1 LKKLNFLV
9 IAYYFPPIQSIGVV
23 RTWNLTQELAKK
35 TDLVG
40 TIDVLTTRNAD
51 IFPQESRGDAP
62 PSMRIQKMPT
72 FDYRTALSWKSWI
85 FSSNQT
91 KFHANESEK
100 ESFLARFFVRFVRT
114 FPFNL
119 LIGEGG
125 FLFIISAFFKS
136 LKLIKQN
143 NIRIIYSSYPT
154 YSDHFVAF
162 LLKKYFKSK
171 IIWVAD
177 FRDPH
182 LDPLYR
188 MYYFERVQIWCN
200 RKIISR
206 ADIVTTVSDGIA
218 EQLKPFKSSI
228 YTIKSGI
235 SNLKFNNLPENAY
248 PPVSDEKKHFFITY
262 TGSMF
267 GNERNPSLLLQ
278 AVKTLLEERKI
289 LSDEIKIVYA
299 GKDENI
305 WKKYLTE
312 YNLENIF
319 INHGMLSSDEAKQ
332 IQDKSHLNLL
342 LSSVTPEIKGILTG
356 KFYEYL
362 ATRKP
367 IIVLLNAVG
376 HARDPEFENIIA
388 DTGGGLVAY
397 SDSEKSVI
405 ELKEFI
411 LHYHQIW
418 KQTGDVPKIIP
429 IEKLHQ
435 FTWEHQ
441 TNLFLNLIENHSKD
455 IKN

>member
-1 LKKLNFLV
+1 MKKLNFLV

-35 TDLVG
+35 TDLIG

-51 IFPQESRGDAP
+51 IFPQESRGMYP
-62 PSMRIQKMPT
+62 PSMRVQKMPT
-72 FDYRTALSWKSWI
+72 FDYRTALSWKNCF
-85 FSSNQT
+85 FSTNQT

-125 FLFIISAFFKS
+125 FLFIISSFFKS

-143 NIRIIYSSYPT
+143 NIRIVYSSYPT
-154 YSDHFVAF
+154 YSDHFTAF

-171 IIWVAD
+171 IVWIAD

-235 SNLKFNNLPENAY
+235 SNLAFDSSLENLP
-248 PPVSDEKKHFFITY
+248 PPVSDNKKYFTITY

-267 GNERNPSLLLQ
+267 GNERDPSLLLQ
-278 AVKTLLEERKI
+278 VVKTLLEEQKI
-289 LSDEIKIVYA
+289 STDEIKIAYA

-305 WKKYLTE
+305 WKKYLTK

-319 INHGMLSSDEAKQ
+319 ISHGMLSSEEAKQ
-332 IQDKSHLNLL
+332 IQNNSHLNLL

-367 IIVLLNAVG
+367 IIVLLNAEG
-376 HARDPEFENIIA
+376 HARDPEFEHIIT

-397 SDSEKSVI
+397 SDSKKSVL
-405 ELKEFI
+405 ELKKFI
-411 LHYHQIW
+411 LHYYQIW
-418 KQTGDVPKIIP
+418 QKTGEVPKIIP

-441 TNLFLNLIENHSKD
+441 TELFLNLIENHLQYV
-455 IKN
+455 KN